1 MRQPEEARPFAQAGE
16 RRLFMR
22 VEGPA
27 VIAWKL
33 DSSVQI
39 HQRACGLPAIANTPC
54 GSCRRPSRLRL
65 RPFAKT
71 MRAHRFGRRRGRPSR
86 LRAYETHGRVG
97 IIGRFEFGAPVA
109 AVVLEELRHR
119 ERRRTRHPVAH
130 ARARDRQTLRQRH
143 ARQKPAFRAAGRRQH
158 GRVITPAHRHRRKWR
173 EPLKLEVAQRHKLV
187 AAPRAQERMDGLGR
201 ENLAGAVGLIQVSA
215 RQRISVRAVRSWTAA
230 WAAGDRDWR
239 QAGSS
244 SEEPPFIEPRG
255 PVGSSSWACSDA
267 A

>member
-39 HQRACGLPAIANTPC
+39 RQRACGLPAIANTPC
-54 GSCRRPSRLRL
+54 GSCR
-65 RPFAKT
+65 
-71 MRAHRFGRRRGRPSR
+71 RPSR